1 MKIFL
6 VTVLALSMILAA
18 AGCAFQNK
26 TSEGFSERFKIYTT
40 LYPLYDFT
48 KKIVGD
54 KAVVENIVPA
64 GAEPH
69 DFEPSPK
76 RIAEIYD
83 AGVFIF
89 LGEPMEPWAKK
100 IEDRLRQKGVIVV
113 EAGKGLIKNNDP
125 HIWLDPI
132 LAKEISRRIYDAV
145 IIADSGN
152 KLFYEK
158 NLQDLEKKFDEL
170 DYRYSDILSKA
181 IRKDIITSHAAF
193 GYLAERYGLNQIAI
207 KGLSPQEEPSPKK
220 MAELV
225 ELCKKK
231 DIKYIFFESLTSPK
245 LSETLAREVGAQT
258 LVLNPIG
265 GLTKEDINAGEDYF
279 SIMEKNLSNLKKA
292 LY

>member
-26 TSEGFSERFKIYTT
+26 TSEGFPERFKIYTT

-145 IIADSGN
+145 IIADSSN
-152 KLFYEK
+152 KSFYEK

-225 ELCKKK
+225 ELCKKR
-231 DIKYIFFESLTSPK
+231 DVKYIFFESLTSPK

-265 GLTKEDINAGEDYF
+265 GLTKEDINTGEDYF